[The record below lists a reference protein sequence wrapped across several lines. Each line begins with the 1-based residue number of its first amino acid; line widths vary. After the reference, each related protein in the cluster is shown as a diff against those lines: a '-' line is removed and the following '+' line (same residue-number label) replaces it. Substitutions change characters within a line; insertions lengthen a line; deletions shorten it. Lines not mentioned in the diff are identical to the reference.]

1 MLGPMTELDAVNEVL
16 ASIGEAPVNSVGTG
30 LSESRLAQLQ
40 LERSSRDVQRHG
52 WYFNTSTNAK
62 LIPNNK
68 KEIQLPRNTLKLDT
82 GSQRFQARG
91 RKLYDVVNRTYQ
103 MGGTMYTTLVVG
115 LDWEELPES
124 VKMYIVVKAS
134 RIFQNDFLGS
144 STLARFH
151 LRDEQEALAHLEAE
165 ELESGNYSLMNNPG
179 IARDN
184 YRSPSK
190 QHSDNGIDS
199 TYIAL
204 TGGLH

>member
-1 MLGPMTELDAVNEVL
+1 MTELDAVNEVL

-52 WYFNTSTNAK
+52 WYFNTSPNAK

-103 MGGTMYTTLVVG
+103 MGGTIHTTLVVG

>member
-1 MLGPMTELDAVNEVL
+1 MTELDAVNEVL

-40 LERSSRDVQRHG
+40 LERSSRDIQRLG
-52 WYFNTSTNAK
+52 WYFNTTPNAK

-82 GSQRFQARG
+82 GSQQFQARG
-91 RKLYDVVNRTYQ
+91 RKLYDVINRTYQ
-103 MGGTMYTTLVVG
+103 MGGTIKATLVVG
-115 LDWEELPES
+115 LDWDELPES
-124 VKMYIVVKAS
+124 VKIYIVVKAS

-144 STLARFH
+144 DALARYH

-165 ELESGNYSLMNNPG
+165 ELEAGNYSLMNNPG

-184 YRSPSK
+184 YRSSSK
-190 QHSDNGIDS
+190 QHTDGGLIDPTS
-199 TYIAL
+199 RAL